1 MKTATS
7 LRAFSTSKQLAL
19 TALFAALCLVGTLV
33 IVIPLPMGFFNV
45 GDVFVLLA
53 GWFLGP
59 LYGSVAAGMGSA
71 LADIIAGYGI
81 YAPFTFVIKAL
92 DALTAYLVWRFLKIW
107 IRKAR
112 FDCLP
117 RFLSATVG
125 EMLMIVGYL
134 LTETLLYGFPTAVG
148 TLLGNVLQGGCC
160 PFIATM
166 VCSIVYPSKD
176 VARLF
181 PHLKMEE

>member
-1 MKTATS
+1 MKTAIS
-7 LRAFSTSKQLAL
+7 LHAFSTSKQLAL
-19 TALFAALCLVGTLV
+19 AALFAALCLVGTLV

-59 LYGSVAAGMGSA
+59 LYGSIAAGVGSA

-92 DALTAYLVWRFLKIW
+92 DALSAYLVWKFLKKW
-107 IRKAR
+107 IRNER
-112 FDCLP
+112 FDCGS
-117 RFLSATVG
+117 RFLSALLG
-125 EMLMIVGYL
+125 EILMVAGYL
-134 LTETLLYGFPTAVG
+134 LIETLLYGFPTAVG

-160 PFIATM
+160 ILLATIL
-166 VCSIVYPSKD
+166 CSVLYPLKD
-176 VARLF
+176 VKRLF
-181 PHLKMEE
+181 PYLKAEE